1 MTSATVPATPSKPA
15 HPAAPPRADALAT
28 VLRSA
33 KRQGVPIRKT
43 FVQQGRGRTDT
54 KPGPLAGLVSRGDE
68 RGLDAYL
75 LLHAAASAHPWD
87 CTWPSDTWVHLLD
100 LTSSTSG
107 ESTKAA
113 VSKVFAR
120 LAKTHHL
127 VDVGRVGRRSSVV
140 LLKEDGSKDKY
151 TRPVT
156 KDDAWFTLPHSYF
169 LKGYDQSLTLPAK
182 AMLLV
187 ALHLKDDAWLPSEY
201 AKEWFGI
208 SPTTA
213 RAGLAELVDK
223 GLLTENR
230 KYNPDMKS
238 PTLWAEKVSYRR
250 AGPMRVRKA
259 KVPPA
264 KAAPK
269 KATPAK
275 AAPLKRTASK
285 TTATPTRRVV
295 KKSTRKKP
303 QE

>member
-1 MTSATVPATPSKPA
+1 M
-15 HPAAPPRADALAT
+15 T

-43 FVQQGRGRTDT
+43 FVQQGRGRADT

-75 LLHAAASAHPWD
+75 LLHAAASAAPWD
-87 CTWPSDTWVHLLD
+87 CTWPSETWVHLLD
-100 LTSSTSG
+100 LTSSTTGDSA
-107 ESTKAA
+107 KAA

-120 LAKTHHL
+120 LAKTHML

-140 LLKEDGSKDKY
+140 LLKEDGTGDSY

-156 KDDAWFTLPHSYF
+156 GGDAWFTLPHSYF
-169 LKGYDQSLTLPAK
+169 LKGYDQSLSLPAK

-213 RAGLAELVDK
+213 RAGLAQLVEK
-223 GLLTENR
+223 GLLTETR
-230 KYNPDMKS
+230 RYIPDMKS

-250 AGPMRVRKA
+250 AGPMRNARAAPA
-259 KVPPA
+259 K
-264 KAAPK
+264 KAAP
-269 KATPAK
+269 T
-275 AAPLKRTASK
+275 KR
-285 TTATPTRRVV
+285 P
-295 KKSTRKKP
+295 
-303 QE
+303 

>member
-1 MTSATVPATPSKPA
+1 M
-15 HPAAPPRADALAT
+15 T

-43 FVQQGRGRTDT
+43 FVQQGRGRADT

-75 LLHAAASAHPWD
+75 LLHAAASAAPWD
-87 CTWPSDTWVHLLD
+87 CTWPSETWVHLLD
-100 LTSSTSG
+100 LTSSTTGDSA
-107 ESTKAA
+107 KAA

-120 LAKTHHL
+120 LAKTHQL

-140 LLKEDGSKDKY
+140 LLKEDGTGDAY

-156 KDDAWFTLPHSYF
+156 KGDAWFTLPHSYF
-169 LKGYDQSLTLPAK
+169 LKGYDQSLSLPAK

-213 RAGLAELVDK
+213 RAGLAELVEE
-223 GLLTENR
+223 GLLTETR
-230 KYNPDMKS
+230 RYIPDMKS

-250 AGPMRVRKA
+250 AGAMRARKA
-259 KVPPA
+259 RAAPA
-264 KAAPK
+264 KKAASGETV
-269 KATPAK
+269 TPAK
-275 AAPLKRTASK
+275 EASLPKDLPKKSAPAKRATATAS
-285 TTATPTRRVV
+285 ASRTRRVV
-295 KKSTRKKP
+295 KKPTTHKNT
-303 QE
+303 QEP